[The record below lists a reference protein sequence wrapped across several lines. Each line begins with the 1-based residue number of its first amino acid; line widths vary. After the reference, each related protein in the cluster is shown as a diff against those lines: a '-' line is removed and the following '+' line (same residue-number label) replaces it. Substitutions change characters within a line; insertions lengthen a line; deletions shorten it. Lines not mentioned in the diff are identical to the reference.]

1 MTGETVR
8 RRRPVAAVLA
18 VAAVLCVVGAVLVW
32 WILPNRLFPW
42 DSASFPE
49 VDTAASSPTQARIV
63 ELLEEQH
70 EAQHPGTYYSEGVRE
85 PWCADFVSWIMREAG
100 VPLSNPHSG
109 HWRIPGVYTLQE
121 YYEQAGRYEPAGSG
135 YSPTVGDVVLY
146 HNRLGV
152 GQREHTNIV
161 VAVDGDSAITVG
173 GNEMGRIRVH
183 ELDLSGD
190 GAVVGFGRLPG

>member
-1 MTGETVR
+1 MTGETTR
-8 RRRPVAAVLA
+8 RRRPVAALLA
-18 VAAVLCVVGAVLVW
+18 VTATLCVAVGVLVW
-32 WILPNRLFPW
+32 WILPSRLFPW
-42 DSASFPE
+42 DSAPFPE
-49 VDTAASSPTQARIV
+49 IDTAALSPTQVRIV
-63 ELLEEQH
+63 ELLEKQH
-70 EAQHPGTYYSEGVRE
+70 QEQHPGTHYSEGVRE

-121 YYEQAGRYEPAGSG
+121 YYEQTERYEPAGSG
-135 YSPTVGDVVLY
+135 YRPAVGDVVLY
-146 HNRLGV
+146 HNRMGL

-161 VAVDGDSAITVG
+161 VSVDGDSAITVG

-190 GAVVGFGRLPG
+190 DAVVGFGRLPG

>member
-1 MTGETVR
+1 MAER
-8 RRRPVAAVLA
+8 LRRPFAAVLA
-18 VAAVLCVVGAVLVW
+18 AAATLAVVVAVLVW
-32 WILPNRLFPW
+32 WILPSRLFPW

-49 VDTAASSPTQARIV
+49 IDTTALSSTQVRIV
-63 ELLEEQH
+63 ELLEQQH

-100 VPLSNPHSG
+100 VPLANPHSG

-121 YYEQAGRYEPAGSG
+121 YYEQVDRHEPAGSG
-135 YSPTVGDVVLY
+135 YRPAVGDVVLY
-146 HNRLGV
+146 HNRMGL

-190 GAVVGFGRLPG
+190 DAVVGFGRLPG

>member
-1 MTGETVR
+1 MAER
-8 RRRPVAAVLA
+8 LRRPFAAVLA
-18 VAAVLCVVGAVLVW
+18 AAAALAVVVAVLVW
-32 WILPNRLFPW
+32 WILPSRLFPW

-49 VDTAASSPTQARIV
+49 IDTTALSPTQVRIV
-63 ELLEEQH
+63 ELLEQQH

-100 VPLSNPHSG
+100 VPLANPHSG

-121 YYEQAGRYEPAGSG
+121 YYEQVGRHEPAGSG
-135 YSPTVGDVVLY
+135 YRPAIGDVVLY
-146 HNRLGV
+146 HNRMGL

-190 GAVVGFGRLPG
+190 DAVVGFGRLPG